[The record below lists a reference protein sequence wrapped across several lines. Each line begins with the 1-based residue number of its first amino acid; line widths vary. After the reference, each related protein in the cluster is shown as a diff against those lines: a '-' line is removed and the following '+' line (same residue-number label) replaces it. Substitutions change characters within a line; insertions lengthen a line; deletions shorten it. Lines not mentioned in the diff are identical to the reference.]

1 MLDVT
6 TIIGRMPAKSLDK
19 FRVGDILQ
27 IKYEVRVGYWAI
39 KSFIGICI
47 AKKNLRENTKIILRN
62 VIDNVPVEMNFFLY
76 GPDIVEVKKLPLI
89 KKFKVFRG
97 KLYFLR
103 KKNLN
108 SSKV

>member
-1 MLDVT
+1 M
-6 TIIGRMPAKSLDK
+6 GNKK
-19 FRVGDILQ
+19 FYRYL
-27 IKYEVRVGYWAI
+27 Y
-39 KSFIGICI
+39 S
-47 AKKNLRENTKIILRN
+47 KKNLRENTKIILRN

-76 GPDIVEVKKLPLI
+76 GPDIIEVKKLPLI
-89 KKFKVFRG
+89 KNFKVFRG